1 METKGNKILCN
12 IKIRW
17 VFMLSLA
24 KRVMVEY
31 KTLLV
36 KMAIDQNIDQQA
48 KLNYMNTCVTYIFYL
63 DLHAF
68 CPR

>member
-1 METKGNKILCN
+1 
-12 IKIRW
+12 
-17 VFMLSLA
+17 
-24 KRVMVEY
+24 
-31 KTLLV
+31 
-36 KMAIDQNIDQQA
+36 MAIDQNIDQQA